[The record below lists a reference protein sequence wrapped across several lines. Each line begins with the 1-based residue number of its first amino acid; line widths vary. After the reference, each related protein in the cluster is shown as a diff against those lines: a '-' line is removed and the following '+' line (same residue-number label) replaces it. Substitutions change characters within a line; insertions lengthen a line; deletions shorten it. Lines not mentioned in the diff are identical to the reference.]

1 MDDSKLTF
9 SVILP
14 CFNVEETLERTIES
28 ILKQDFNDYEIVA
41 VNDGSFDKTLD
52 ILEFYKINSGIKVVN
67 QKNKGLGAARNS
79 GIKLAIGKYICLID
93 ADDLWVSNKLSL
105 VNKLIE
111 EKNPEIISNDEIIY
125 TKKSLFYLSNKPPK
139 NLSNLLIGGNTLS
152 PSAMIIK
159 KNIFNEVGMFKED
172 KKFLGVEDLD
182 YWIRIMNF
190 EKKITHLPEP
200 LGIYRR
206 DIGNMSKS
214 NEFNK
219 RIINMYKLHANYFYS
234 KGIISKADTINLE
247 TFLLLISLKNYPS
260 KLNLKSFKNHFLRT
274 GFKYILDF
282 TFFKLFLRIISRKI
296 LGIVLTLTKYKR
308 LKCIARKLL

>member
-1 MDDSKLTF
+1 MIYGF
-9 SVILP
+9 
-14 CFNVEETLERTIES
+14 
-28 ILKQDFNDYEIVA
+28 Q
-41 VNDGSFDKTLD
+41 
-52 ILEFYKINSGIKVVN
+52 INF
-67 QKNKGLGAARNS
+67 
-79 GIKLAIGKYICLID
+79 
-93 ADDLWVSNKLSL
+93 L

-190 EKKITHLPEP
+190 EKKITNLPEP

-247 TFLLLISLKNYPS
+247 TFLLLISLKNY
-260 KLNLKSFKNHFLRT
+260 L
-274 GFKYILDF
+274 
-282 TFFKLFLRIISRKI
+282 
-296 LGIVLTLTKYKR
+296 
-308 LKCIARKLL
+308 